1 MFEDNINFN
10 LKLNSPAIQQGKL
23 SILTD
28 NFVILQKDLIGN
40 KRLNN
45 IQPDLGCLQYV
56 EK

>member
-1 MFEDNINFN
+1 MFEDTKNFN
-10 LKLNSPAIQQGKL
+10 LKSTSPAIRKGKL

-28 NFVILQKDLIGN
+28 NFVILQKDLMGTN
-40 KRLNN
+40 RLNN